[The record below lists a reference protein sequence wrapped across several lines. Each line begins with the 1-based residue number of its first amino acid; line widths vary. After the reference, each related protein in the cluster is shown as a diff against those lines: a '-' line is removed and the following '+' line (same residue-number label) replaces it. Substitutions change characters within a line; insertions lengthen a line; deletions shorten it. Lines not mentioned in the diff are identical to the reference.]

1 MEDDVARLGGSLGAR
16 SENDVP
22 ARRERNGGAEA
33 AVDHGS
39 FEAYRT
45 AGELDLLARLG
56 AATQDTGEGPG
67 LTAALVEV
75 HLGERRVAQG
85 SRLAA
90 RTEQQSEEESD
101 AECGTEERGR
111 GAVHQM
117 NERRQSTTAM
127 MPRPED
133 ALGSSM
139 VESGVPSACGA
150 VNTKHPLLLP
160 SREGNCMKAFR
171 NKELPHDRF
180 EQWAKHWML
189 EASNNPDHAD
199 HQDAKKLMEIQPL
212 RSVDHITG
220 KEPPLRGS
228 LKEYFDS
235 IGEYKPLDLTQQ
247 KAALEPT
254 EPLRVPAAVS
264 GTNATAVAT
273 PSTGTAYTVKE
284 TPASREATTV
294 ARPRKLRKHLIL
306 SNPHEAFPLDI
317 VS

>member
-101 AECGTEERGR
+101 AECGAEERGR

-160 SREGNCMKAFR
+160 SREGNCSSRPPARPFCPTIR
-171 NKELPHDRF
+171 LRGARF
-180 EQWAKHWML
+180 EGEPIGGFSARRAAEGVPGPFL
-189 EASNNPDHAD
+189 RRAS
-199 HQDAKKLMEIQPL
+199 
-212 RSVDHITG
+212 
-220 KEPPLRGS
+220 GS
-228 LKEYFDS
+228 
-235 IGEYKPLDLTQQ
+235 DLGRIESFRREGAFQ
-247 KAALEPT
+247 
-254 EPLRVPAAVS
+254 RDRNGIS
-264 GTNATAVAT
+264 GWGDRI
-273 PSTGTAYTVKE
+273 PMQ
-284 TPASREATTV
+284 
-294 ARPRKLRKHLIL
+294 L
-306 SNPHEAFPLDI
+306 
-317 VS
+317 